1 MRILLVEPYYTGSHA
16 AWADGYRVHSA
27 HDVVILSLGGR
38 HWKWRMHGGSVTLA
52 RRFLASDL
60 APDLVIASDMLDL
73 ATFQALTR
81 ARTASVPM
89 AVYFHENQLTYPWS
103 PGDDDVARGR
113 DRHYGFI
120 NYTSA
125 MAADA
130 VFFNSAY
137 HLQSFYRELE
147 RFLDRFPDHNEL
159 GTVASLRARSSV
171 LRLGL
176 DLSRFDAFAGG
187 GDLGGSA
194 DDGPLVLWNHRWE
207 YDKNPGVFF
216 AALRA
221 LADGGLPFRVAVLGE
236 SFARRPE
243 AFSVAREAL
252 GERVVHFGYVQDF
265 AAYARWLF
273 SADVLPVTSRQ
284 DFFGASVVEAVYCG
298 CRPLLPRRLAYPE
311 LMPETLHGTVFY
323 DGEDEFVVRLDSMLR
338 APAPVAGESLR
349 TAMRRFDWATMA
361 PICDRVFENVGHG
374 VQAGAKRVRD
384 ERV

>member
-1 MRILLVEPYYTGSHA
+1 MKILLVEPYYTGSHA
-16 AWADGYRVHSA
+16 AWADGYRAHSA
-27 HDVVILSLGGR
+27 HDVAILGLGGG
-38 HWKWRMHGGSVTLA
+38 HWKWRMHGGAVTLA

-73 ATFQALTR
+73 STFQALTR

-103 PGDDDVARGR
+103 PDDDDAARGR

-137 HLQSFYRELE
+137 HLQSFYRELQ
-147 RFLDRFPDHNEL
+147 RFLGRFPDHNEV

-176 DLSRFDAFAGG
+176 DLARFDALAGAG
-187 GDLGGSA
+187 NLGGSA
-194 DDGPLVLWNHRWE
+194 GDGPLVLWNHRWE

-221 LADGGLPFRVAVLGE
+221 LADGGVPFRVAILGE
-236 SFARRPE
+236 SFARQPE
-243 AFSVAREAL
+243 AFDAAREAL

-311 LMPETLHGTVFY
+311 LIPEMFHGTVFY
-323 DGEDEFVVRLDSMLR
+323 DGEDEFVARLDSMLR
-338 APAPVAGESLR
+338 AFTPVAGEALR

-361 PICDRVFENVGHG
+361 RVYDRIFENVGHR
-374 VQAGAKRVRD
+374 VQGGAKRVRD
-384 ERV
+384 ERA